1 MKKHLIILLVISVFT
16 TASAQNYTQAF
27 DSVFRHV
34 QKRIIAS
41 VNSLTASINSAKSS
55 RGGLDSARDG
65 LGWKGICEKSG
76 EEIVDCV
83 FEKCIFA
90 SKTSEQKPRL

>member
-16 TASAQNYTQAF
+16 TASAQSYTQAF
-27 DSVFRHV
+27 DSVFRNV

-41 VNSLTASINSAKSS
+41 VNSLTASINSAKSP

-65 LGWKGICEKSG
+65 LGWKGIREKSG

-83 FEKCIFA
+83 REKCNFV
-90 SKTSEQKPRL
+90 SK

>member
-1 MKKHLIILLVISVFT
+1 MKKHLITLLVISVFT

-41 VNSLTASINSAKSS
+41 VNSLTAA
-55 RGGLDSARDG
+55 DG
-65 LGWKGICEKSG
+65 KEKEYG
-76 EEIVDCV
+76 EELVDGGR
-83 FEKCIFA
+83 EKCNFA
-90 SKTSEQKPRL
+90 SKKTSE

>member
-34 QKRIIAS
+34 QVRINAS
-41 VNSLTASINSAKSS
+41 VKSQTAA
-55 RGGLDSARDG
+55 DE
-65 LGWKGICEKSG
+65 KGKEYG
-76 EEIVDCV
+76 EEIVNCV
-83 FEKCIFA
+83 REKCNFA
-90 SKTSEQKPRL
+90 SKTSEQKSRL